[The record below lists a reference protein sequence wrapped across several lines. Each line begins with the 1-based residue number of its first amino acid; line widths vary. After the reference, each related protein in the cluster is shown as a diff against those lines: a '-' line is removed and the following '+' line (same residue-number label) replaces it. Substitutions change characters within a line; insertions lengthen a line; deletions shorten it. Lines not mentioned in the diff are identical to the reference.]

1 MIMSDNL
8 LFAALPLYRGRDGFA
23 IYGNGSAIGREV
35 LPFPRPPWY
44 RRQYTDSSCTVLFS
58 CHFRFIC
65 RASWPQIVSIYYTHL
80 NISVRIG
87 QISNGFF
94 TIIMIRSRQSAIC
107 YVMIR
112 IRKQF
117 LCRRKRRTYCRKK
130 TSKTRSFP
138 TLKIWPSSPLQTIL
152 ATS

>member
-1 MIMSDNL
+1 MSDNL
-8 LFAALPLYRGRDGFA
+8 LFAAPPLYRGRNGFA

-35 LPFPRPPWY
+35 LAFPRPPWY
-44 RRQYTDSSCTVLFS
+44 RRQYTDSSRTVLFS
-58 CHFRFIC
+58 CRPMFIC
-65 RASWPQIVSIYYTHL
+65 RAFWPQIVSIYYTHL

-117 LCRRKRRTYCRKK
+117 LCRRKRRTYSRKK
-130 TSKTRSFP
+130 QAKHAAFP
-138 TLKIWPSSPLQTIL
+138 P
-152 ATS
+152 